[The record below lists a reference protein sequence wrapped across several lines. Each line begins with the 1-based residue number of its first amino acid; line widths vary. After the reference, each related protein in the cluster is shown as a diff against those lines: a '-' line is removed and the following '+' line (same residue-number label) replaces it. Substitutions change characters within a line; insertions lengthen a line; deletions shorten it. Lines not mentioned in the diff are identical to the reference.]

1 MKKSIVL
8 IIIIMLISTCL
19 LATVGC
25 VKQNNVVVGTY
36 REQYLEITLKSD
48 YTFSFKN
55 SISGTTASGEYSYT
69 MLDSGKAK
77 VTLTVK
83 SGSCSYDGGTVYIND
98 SFFPSIN
105 GKEIVQRRMY
115 KVK

>member
-8 IIIIMLISTCL
+8 AILIIVISTCL

-55 SISGTTASGEYSYT
+55 SISGTTASGSYT
-69 MLDSGKAK
+69 YEMINSEKAT
-77 VTLTVK
+77 VTLSVK
-83 SGSCSYDGGTVYIND
+83 SGTCSYDGGIVYINS
-98 SFFPSIN
+98 SFFPTMN
-105 GKEIVQRRMY
+105 GKEVVSRRMD
-115 KVK
+115 KVN